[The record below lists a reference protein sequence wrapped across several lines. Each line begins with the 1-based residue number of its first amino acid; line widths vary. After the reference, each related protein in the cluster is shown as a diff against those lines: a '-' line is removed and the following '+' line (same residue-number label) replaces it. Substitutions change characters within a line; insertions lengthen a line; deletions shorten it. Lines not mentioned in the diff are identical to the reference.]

1 MALLVAAA
9 SVLSVRALEILV
21 LQSTGGLA
29 AETVG
34 MFRAPAACQT
44 LADGDY
50 LVFDQA
56 GHRVYR
62 VPSTGTE
69 PVEIVRIGPE
79 AGNII
84 GPSAFARAGERFM
97 VADAPHQRP
106 RVQVF
111 ALDGT
116 LLSAFTL
123 PGRPT
128 ARMTNGRLTL
138 TGVTSL
144 RWTGRSIV
152 ANQPE
157 TGGVITEFTPS
168 GRPTR
173 TIGRLRTTGHEHRRE
188 LHLALNTGLPLV
200 DPTGGF
206 YFVFHAGLPTFRK
219 YDADGRL
226 LFERHIEGP
235 ELDATIQSLPAIW
248 AGEIDLSGQ
257 SVPIVPPTVRTAEV
271 DPAGNLW
278 VSLWLPFTYV
288 YDPDGDKVRT
298 VQFKGAGMISP
309 DSFFFESRD
318 RLLVTPGCYRF
329 VV

>member
-1 MALLVAAA
+1 
-9 SVLSVRALEILV
+9 
-21 LQSTGGLA
+21 
-29 AETVG
+29 
-34 MFRAPAACQT
+34 
-44 LADGDY
+44 
-50 LVFDQA
+50 
-56 GHRVYR
+56 
-62 VPSTGTE
+62 
-69 PVEIVRIGPE
+69 
-79 AGNII
+79 
-84 GPSAFARAGERFM
+84 
-97 VADAPHQRP
+97 
-106 RVQVF
+106 
-111 ALDGT
+111 
-116 LLSAFTL
+116 
-123 PGRPT
+123 
-128 ARMTNGRLTL
+128 MTNGRLTL
-138 TGVTSL
+138 AGVTSL
-144 RWTGRSIV
+144 RWTGGSIV

-173 TIGRLRTTGHEHRRE
+173 TIGRLRTTGHEHERE

-226 LFERHIEGP
+226 LFERHIERP
-235 ELDATIQSLPAIW
+235 ELDATIQSLPTIW

-298 VQFKGAGMISP
+298 VQFKGAGTISP